1 MGKNI
6 DISYPMD
13 SVSNS
18 SDDILDAIS
27 DLSIHNIMNS
37 EFLKM
42 ITNSN
47 IYVHDRES
55 YDSKYD
61 IEVVA
66 GTENKDENERAYTP
80 VTVKVY
86 KKDSDIPIERTENIY
101 KMYVFDESNFISS
114 DNNTS
119 DNNKKDN
126 TKTDSGTDTKGTD
139 DKKDDTKT
147 DSGSGSST
155 STGSGSTSSGGSD
168 DKTKDDN
175 ALVLTNSYYK
185 MSQVYPSF
193 YQTFTKLPEDFNS
206 NALTTTESM
215 YYDCTNLKEIPQINT
230 NKITNMSRMF
240 YQCKNLIS
248 VPNMDTSNVADMG
261 AMFAGCLNLTTIP
274 KLNTSNVIGMS
285 SMFANCQKLISIP
298 EMDTSKSKNMDSMF
312 ESCFSLTSIPWEI
325 NMASCDN
332 YLNMFL
338 GVPAK
343 DIKLKNVP
351 RNFNPDF
358 AKLATGSYT
367 IISYRNS

>member
-18 SDDILDAIS
+18 ADDILDAIS
-27 DLSIHNIMNS
+27 DLSIHNIINN

-86 KKDSDIPIERTENIY
+86 KKDSDTPIEQTENIY

-126 TKTDSGTDTKGTD
+126 TKTDSGTDIKGTD
-139 DKKDDTKT
+139 DKKDDTL
-147 DSGSGSST
+147 
-155 STGSGSTSSGGSD
+155 
-168 DKTKDDN
+168 
-175 ALVLTNSYYK
+175 LV
-185 MSQVYPSF
+185 
-193 YQTFTKLPEDFNS
+193 
-206 NALTTTESM
+206 
-215 YYDCTNLKEIPQINT
+215 
-230 NKITNMSRMF
+230 
-240 YQCKNLIS
+240 
-248 VPNMDTSNVADMG
+248 
-261 AMFAGCLNLTTIP
+261 
-274 KLNTSNVIGMS
+274 
-285 SMFANCQKLISIP
+285 
-298 EMDTSKSKNMDSMF
+298 
-312 ESCFSLTSIPWEI
+312 
-325 NMASCDN
+325 
-332 YLNMFL
+332 
-338 GVPAK
+338 
-343 DIKLKNVP
+343 
-351 RNFNPDF
+351 
-358 AKLATGSYT
+358 
-367 IISYRNS
+367 